1 MKNTFSSP
9 LNLAFFRR
17 TFIPSLA
24 VFLMFGALIPA
35 VLAEDKNAQTLE
47 EILEENTTGE
57 SDEDA
62 KPVDPEEKERIEDEI
77 SDINEQIE
85 EKQKELEDLQ
95 KEIES
100 YDNAIKVKQQ
110 EEASLNNQI
119 SILDDQIAQREL
131 DIKRSNEQIDVY
143 TLEIRDLEG
152 EITIK
157 EEEIAGEKEEL
168 GAMLRRLDKFGR
180 KTNLE
185 LVVGNDSFSDFYAQ
199 QQYVTN
205 LGDDTREQLQ
215 RIAALKASLEE
226 EKRKTEDKKKSVEA
240 EKKRVEDQRLA
251 LENTQEVKEYYLE
264 ETKNSEEKF
273 KDLVDKFRAEHLESE
288 RVISG
293 LQQEAQKRLAELE
306 GTEDEIT
313 FSSSNFIWPVYPA
326 KGISCGWHCPGY
338 PYEKLIG
345 PHNAL
350 DIPTAQGTAVKAAA
364 DGVVSI
370 AKRGVGS
377 GYSYI
382 LIVHPDG
389 FSTVYGHLSEISVS
403 PDQVVHQGE
412 VIGLSGGR
420 PGFPG
425 AGLSTGPHLHFGIRV
440 NGIPVDPAQYM
451 DMNIVPE

>member
-1 MKNTFSSP
+1 MKKIFSPVNFS
-9 LNLAFFRR
+9 LFRR
-17 TFIPSLA
+17 VFFASLA
-24 VFLMFGALIPA
+24 VFLMFGAVIPA
-35 VLAEDKNAQTLE
+35 VLAENKNANALE
-47 EILEENTTGE
+47 EILDE
-57 SDEDA
+57 SIKDETA
-62 KPVDPEEKERIEDEI
+62 ADPEEQERIEDEI

-85 EKQKELEDLQ
+85 QKQKELDGLQ

-110 EEASLNNQI
+110 EQVSLNNQI

-143 TLEIRDLEG
+143 SLEIRDLQG
-152 EITIK
+152 EITTK
-157 EEEIAGEKEEL
+157 EEEITGEKQEL
-168 GAMLRRLDKFGR
+168 GAMLRKLDKFGR

-205 LGDDTREQLQ
+205 LGDDTRAQLQ

-226 EKRKTEDKKKSVEA
+226 QKKKTEDKKKSVEN
-240 EKKRVEDQRLA
+240 EKKRIEDQQLA

-288 RVISG
+288 KIISG

-306 GTEDEIT
+306 GTEDEIS
-313 FSSSNFIWPVYPA
+313 FSSSNFIWPVYPS

-350 DIPTAQGTAVKAAA
+350 DIPTPQGTAVKAAA

-370 AKRGVGS
+370 AKRGIGS
-377 GYSYI
+377 GYSYV
-382 LIVHPDG
+382 LIVHPDT

-403 PDQVVHQGE
+403 PDQVVHQGD

-425 AGLSTGPHLHFGIRV
+425 AGLSTGPHLHWGVRV
-440 NGIPVDPAQYM
+440 GGIPVDPAQYM
-451 DMNIVPE
+451 DMSVVPE